1 MTERLTPLEVSTL
14 ALDTAH
20 TPAHVATVDIFDAGS
35 DGLDFAALTRL
46 IEERI
51 AFVPRYRERIRAVP
65 ARLAGPV
72 WVEDDAFDLSY
83 HVRRSG
89 LPRPGSMDQLREF
102 VGRVCARRL
111 DRSRP
116 LWEMWLV
123 EGLEGDRVAL
133 VTKSHLSMVD
143 GLDTVDIG
151 QVLLDSSADT
161 HSATPAAWH
170 PMPEPSGT
178 DLLIGA
184 AIEAAQDPARAVTN
198 AQYTITGALGVAL
211 AVGEAVGGLAGIA
224 VGELAATA
232 LRGGRPPT
240 VSPLAGVVSEQ
251 RRFATVSCELAD
263 LRSVRAAH
271 DQTINDVVLAMIAG
285 GLRAWLL
292 TRGESVSPAFSL
304 TALVPMSVTDDD
316 GEPTSLGSQVAPYL
330 MTLPVGEPNALMRLH
345 QVSYGTQA
353 HKDTGRSVAART
365 IADIAGF
372 APSTLHTLGVRV
384 AGEVI
389 RRQHDLVITNAP
401 GPQFP
406 LYAAGAEMVASY
418 PVLPLGPGHL
428 LAIGVT
434 SYNGQVTFGLTG
446 DRDALS
452 DLDVLAQCLEDALD
466 ELLDTTV
473 RSADQRQPTRKA
485 SAAATAKAEAKAAA
499 REQAREQARAEA
511 RALAVKRAEAARRAV
526 AKAARRR
533 TS

>member
-1 MTERLTPLEVSTL
+1 MTSLEVSTL
-14 ALDTAH
+14 ALDTAR
-20 TPAHVATVDIFDAGS
+20 TPAHVATVDIFDAGRG
-35 DGLDFAALTRL
+35 GLDFETLTSL

-51 AFVPRYRERIRAVP
+51 AFVPRYRERVRAVP

-89 LPRPGSMDQLREF
+89 LPRPGTMAQLREF

-133 VTKSHLSMVD
+133 VTKSHLSLVD
-143 GLDTVDIG
+143 GIDTVDIG
-151 QVLLDSSADT
+151 QVLLDSVPDVHPSTAD
-161 HSATPAAWH
+161 AWH
-170 PMPEPSGT
+170 PMPEPSGA

-184 AIEAAQDPARAVTN
+184 ALEAAHDPARAVTN

-240 VSPLAGVVSEQ
+240 ESPLAGLVSEQ
-251 RRFATVSCELAD
+251 RRFATVSCALAD
-263 LRSVRAAH
+263 LKSVRAAH

-285 GLRAWLL
+285 ALRAWLL
-292 TRGESVSPAFSL
+292 TRGGSVAPAFSL
-304 TALVPMSVTDDD
+304 TALVPMSVTEDD

-330 MTLPVGEPNALMRLH
+330 MNLPVGEPNALMRLH

-353 HKDTGRSVAART
+353 HKDTGRSVDAQT

-384 AGEVI
+384 AGEVV
-389 RRQHDLVITNAP
+389 RKQHDLVITNAP

-418 PVLPLGPGHL
+418 PVLPLSPGHL

-473 RSADQRQPTRKA
+473 RSADHRQPTRKA
-485 SAAATAKAEAKAAA
+485 SAAATAKAAAKAAA

-511 RALAVKRAEAARRAV
+511 RALAVKRAEAAKRAV

-533 TS
+533 AP